1 MFMDMLH
8 CKHKKMMLY
17 GRLHTSKSVL
27 MPLVHELLILKEI
40 KFPCSINE
48 DLKTTGKLQ
57 QKISENGERLGL

>member
-1 MFMDMLH
+1 MYTNYSKRSVIGQVMFMDMLH

-40 KFPCSINE
+40 KFSCSTKGNV
-48 DLKTTGKLQ
+48 KTT
-57 QKISENGERLGL
+57 